1 MSDEGELS
9 NARELIDRLERRV
22 EREREARRQSE
33 EVADRSLR
41 RLYSRQRALDLLTRS
56 AAVSNAATDD
66 RQAFAQVI
74 QMIADEYKWAVGH
87 MLVPARDDAQTLV
100 SSGIW
105 VGKEGDSFFEG
116 VKQATVAARFGPGI
130 GVPGRVM
137 VFGPRWEIEPDDLI
151 AARKPLLSQ
160 GTAFAFGVMVESVL
174 VGVMEFLSP
183 LPKPR
188 DPDLLDL
195 ATPMGEQLGR
205 VIERKRAREAV
216 EHHRIELERTVKER
230 TTDLLKARD
239 RAEALSRARNAL
251 FNTVTHELSTPVHAA
266 MAALDNGDL
275 ATANSQLILLKGRID
290 ALLAVATD
298 STRESTSK
306 PEVCILAD
314 AVTEIC
320 GTQHSLAT
328 PLGGSVSV
336 SVDPTA
342 AEEVLIDT
350 QRLRNALDTLIAGMR
365 LSTSDA
371 PISVKVRLAGREA
384 VMEVRTPGSLPD
396 DATVDV
402 VRRLSQEAQGDLRPR
417 ADGCTLTFPV
427 SRPRLRRVGVNR
439 RVLLV
444 DDTKVTQHLASMML
458 KDAGLEVDL
467 ADDGIQAIERVRD
480 GDYGAVLMDIRM
492 PRLDGLSATRQIRAG
507 QAGADKADVPI
518 IAMTAEAAPG
528 AAETGL
534 LAGFD
539 AYLTKPFNKGALL
552 ALVGRYLPEA

>member
-1 MSDEGELS
+1 MNE
-9 NARELIDRLERRV
+9 AELIEARQTIERLERRV
-22 EREREARRQSE
+22 ERERDARRESE

-66 RQAFAQVI
+66 RVAFEQVM
-74 QMIADEYKWAVGH
+74 QMIVDEYEWAVAH
-87 MLVPARDDAQTLV
+87 LLVTARDDPQMLV

-105 VGKEGDSFFEG
+105 VGKQTDPFFKG
-116 VKQATVAARFGPGI
+116 VQQATAGARFGPGVGI
-130 GVPGRVM
+130 PGRVM
-137 VFGPRWEIEPDDLI
+137 VFGPRWEIEPRDLVP
-151 AARKPLLSQ
+151 ARQPLLSR
-160 GTAFAFGVMVESVL
+160 GTVFAFGIMVESVL
-174 VGVMEFLSP
+174 VAVMEFLSP
-183 LPKPR
+183 IPKPR
-188 DPDLLDL
+188 DPDLLEL

-205 VIERKRAREAV
+205 VIERKRARESEAN
-216 EHHRIELERTVKER
+216 HRLELERTVKER

-266 MAALDNGDL
+266 MAALDTGDGQ
-275 ATANSQLILLKGRID
+275 TAHSQLSLLKQRID

-298 STRESTSK
+298 STRQSSSK
-306 PEVCILAD
+306 PEVCVLAD

-320 GTQHSLAT
+320 GIQHSLAE
-328 PLGGSVSV
+328 PLGGAVMV
-336 SVDPTA
+336 AVDPTA
-342 AEEVLIDT
+342 AEEVLMDT

-371 PISVKVRLAGREA
+371 PINVKVLLSGREA
-384 VMEVRTPGSLPD
+384 VVDVRTPGDLPD
-396 DATVDV
+396 AGTVDV
-402 VRRLSQEAQGDLRPR
+402 VQRLAAEAQGSLTAR
-417 ADGCTLTFPV
+417 ADGFKLIFPV
-427 SRPRLRRVGVNR
+427 SRPRLRRVGSNR

-444 DDTKVTQHLASMML
+444 DDTKVTQHLASVML
-458 KDAGLEVDL
+458 SDAGLQVDL
-467 ADDGIQAIERVRD
+467 ADDGLQAIEKVRD
-480 GDYGAVLMDIRM
+480 SQYGAVLMDIRM

-507 QAGADKADVPI
+507 EAGPDKVDVPI

-539 AYLTKPFNKGALL
+539 AYLTKPFNKDALL
-552 ALVGRYLPEA
+552 ALVGRYLPEG